1 MREKLVKF
9 INLEDKKNPYTDQAL
24 AKLLN
29 CQREN
34 VTTMRK
40 DCGIGDS
47 RERRKE
53 LLMKSMLGFIK
64 ENASVSERELTRLVK
79 EEGFSISRYVIRDM
93 MKQIKEDEIEPVETK
108 VEITAYEKLI
118 GHDGSLKAVVDQ
130 AKAAMLYPPKGLHTL
145 ITGPSGVGKSELA
158 STMYDFATESGM
170 LRNGDGLVIF
180 NCADYANNEQLLIA
194 QLFGYAK
201 GAFTGAESEKQG
213 LVEVANGGILFLDEV
228 HRLPPKG
235 QEMLFH
241 LLDKEIFRRLGD
253 SVERKASVTLIAAT
267 TENVDSSLLVTFRR
281 RIPMTIEIPSL
292 GMRPLE
298 ERMRII
304 RRFLFLESSRT
315 NKPIRL
321 HQDVVNALMLYDC
334 PGNIGQI
341 RSDIQV
347 ACARSFLHMISE
359 NSAHMVVTLDH
370 VTDHVREGLLKN
382 QQYRSKHKELINE
395 EIIVLPD
402 EEDISSLKVD
412 SSDSG
417 YAIYRFIEERHTKLL
432 SRNLETEVI
441 NYIVGNEVEDKIKK
455 HIQRNTN
462 KSSHSLVS
470 SEIDS
475 RLFEVVHQMLDIG
488 VERLGVELSKI
499 HYALTMHIAASL
511 ERLSK
516 GKQLVNP
523 NMKNIKNKYREE
535 FEVALEMLEVLENTL
550 DILMP
555 EDEAGFI
562 ALYLNQAGI
571 EETEKE
577 SAKVAVLVASHGNV
591 APEMATV
598 ANKLLNIDHAH
609 GLSMPL
615 DLPFDAFL
623 EQASTKVEEIDEG
636 KGVFMMVDMGSLTT
650 LDRLVTE
657 RTNIP
662 TRLMSRVGTIQVI
675 EAVRRATLPD
685 ADLFEISEYFR
696 KDGQEN
702 GRKEYDYRPPV
713 IITSCIT
720 GKGSAKRIKRML
732 KENMN
737 TLGDTKIIACGAIG
751 KSLELEI
758 RQMMKEFTVIAV
770 VGTMNPRI
778 DDIPFISLE
787 SILDGTG
794 IRMLEVM
801 FEERGR
807 KMTHHRERFKSKFQ
821 LDEEM
826 VFTNYGIDTVE
837 GALALIKKTFRDKN
851 LVFDGYYDSMINRE
865 EMLPTGID
873 VGIALPHGEPQYVKE
888 AGAVVIILD
897 APMLWGEVEI
907 DIVVGLALKENCI
920 YVVEAI
926 NNLFN
931 RRDRVKT
938 FTTYDKETI
947 VEMIQREVA
956 LYA

>member
-24 AKLLN
+24 ANLLN

-40 DCGIGDS
+40 ECGIGDS

-53 LLMKSMLGFIK
+53 RLMKSILAFMK
-64 ENASVSERELTRLVK
+64 ENPSVSERELTRLVK
-79 EEGFSISRYVIRDM
+79 EDGFSISRYVIRDM
-93 MKQIKEDEIEPVETK
+93 IKNIKDDQVVIETRVEK
-108 VEITAYEKLI
+108 KTAYEKLI
-118 GHDGSLKAVVDQ
+118 GHDGSLKTVVDQ

-158 STMYDFATESGM
+158 STMYEFATESGIIKSPE
-170 LRNGDGLVIF
+170 GLVVF

-201 GAFTGAESEKQG
+201 GSFTGAESDKQG
-213 LVEVANGGILFLDEV
+213 LVEIANGGVLFLDEV

-241 LLDKEIFRRLGD
+241 LMDKDSFRRLGD
-253 SVERKASVTLIAAT
+253 SVERKSSITLIAAT

-281 RIPMTIEIPSL
+281 RIPMQIEIPSL
-292 GMRPLE
+292 RMRPLE

-304 RRFLFLESSRT
+304 RRFLFLESART

-321 HQDVVNALMLYDC
+321 HQDVVNAFMLYEC

-347 ACARSFLHMISE
+347 ACARSFLNMISE
-359 NSAHMVVTLDH
+359 NTAHMVVTLDH
-370 VTDHVREGLLKN
+370 VSDHVREGLLKN
-382 QQYRSKHKELINE
+382 QEYRTQLSNITTEEL
-395 EIIVLPD
+395 IVLPD
-402 EEDISSLKVD
+402 EEDIQTLRVENVE
-412 SSDSG
+412 SG

-432 SRNLETEVI
+432 SRNLESEVI

-462 KSSHSLVS
+462 KSMQPKIA
-470 SEIDS
+470 SEINN
-475 RLFEVVHQMLDIG
+475 EVFVVVGQML
-488 VERLGVELSKI
+488 VVAEERLGMALNKI
-499 HYALTMHIAASL
+499 HYALAMHIACSL
-511 ERLSK
+511 DRLAK

-523 NMKNIKNKYREE
+523 NMKHIKTKYAEE
-535 FEVALEMLEVLENTL
+535 FEVALEMLDVLENKM
-550 DILMP
+550 DITMP

-562 ALYLNQAGI
+562 SVYLNQAGL
-571 EETEKE
+571 EVSEKE
-577 SAKVAVLVASHGNV
+577 SAKVGVLVVSHGGV
-591 APEMATV
+591 APEMAAV
-598 ANKLLNIDHAH
+598 ANKLLNVSHAH

-615 DLPFDAFL
+615 DLHFEDFL
-623 EQASTKVEEIDEG
+623 EQAIEKVQAIDEG
-636 KGVFMMVDMGSLTT
+636 KGVFIMVDMGSLTT
-650 LDRLVTE
+650 LDRLITE

-662 TRLMSRVGTIQVI
+662 TKSMSRVGTIQVI
-675 EAVRRATLPD
+675 EAVRRSMLPD

-696 KDGQEN
+696 KDSQKLGVS
-702 GRKEYDYRPPV
+702 EYDYRPPV
-713 IITSCIT
+713 VVTSCIT
-720 GKGSAKRIKRML
+720 GKGSAKRIKYML
-732 KENMN
+732 KDNMS
-737 TLGDTKIIACGAIG
+737 TLGDTKIIACGAVG
-751 KSLELEI
+751 KSLEMEI

-787 SILDGTG
+787 SVLDGTG

-801 FEERGR
+801 LEERGR
-807 KMTHHRERFKSKFQ
+807 KVVSHRERFKSQFV

-826 VFTNYGIDTVE
+826 VFVKTGINSVE
-837 GALALIKKTFRDKN
+837 DALATIKDTLYAKN
-851 LVFDGYYDSMINRE
+851 LIFEGYFDSMINRE

-897 APMLWGEVEI
+897 KPIQWGEVQV

-926 NNLFN
+926 NNIFS
-931 RRDRVKT
+931 RKERVKAIKEL
-938 FTTYDKETI
+938 DKAVIVQTI
-947 VEMIQREVA
+947 QKEVA
-956 LYA
+956 LYS